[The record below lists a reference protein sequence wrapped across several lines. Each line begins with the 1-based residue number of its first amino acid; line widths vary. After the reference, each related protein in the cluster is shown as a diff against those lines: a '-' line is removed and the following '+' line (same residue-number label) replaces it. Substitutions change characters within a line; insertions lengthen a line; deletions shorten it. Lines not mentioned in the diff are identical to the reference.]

1 MIITEARIGYYERL
15 KDELDEIVHELAKKY
30 CEIFGINFAYGVDVW
45 YIEWKSVNV
54 RLDQTC
60 RGCYSS
66 EGIVLD
72 RSWLTMPFEN
82 ARRSPRLC
90 SCRGRK
96 PSRARIEPSTGKPL
110 NAVFAARTRMR
121 PVTAETT

>member
-82 ARRSPRLC
+82 AVAVMKEQRQAQLDKIEAEAKKRKAREIANLEGRLRVL
-90 SCRGRK
+90 RGEV
-96 PSRARIEPSTGKPL
+96 S
-110 NAVFAARTRMR
+110 
-121 PVTAETT
+121 

>member
-82 ARRSPRLC
+82 AVAVMKEQRQAQLDKIEAEAKKRKAREIANLEGRLRVL
-90 SCRGRK
+90 RG
-96 PSRARIEPSTGKPL
+96 
-110 NAVFAARTRMR
+110 
-121 PVTAETT
+121 ETS

>member
-82 ARRSPRLC
+82 AVAVMKEQRQAQLDKIEAEAKKRKARGDRKPRRSSPRT
-90 SCRGRK
+90 SW
-96 PSRARIEPSTGKPL
+96 
-110 NAVFAARTRMR
+110 
-121 PVTAETT
+121 

>member
-15 KDELDEIVHELAKKY
+15 KDELDEIVHALAKKY

-66 EGIVLD
+66 EDIVLD

-82 ARRSPRLC
+82 TVAVMKEQRQAQLDKIEAEAKKRKAREIANLEGRLRVL
-90 SCRGRK
+90 RGEV
-96 PSRARIEPSTGKPL
+96 S
-110 NAVFAARTRMR
+110 
-121 PVTAETT
+121 

>member
-15 KDELDEIVHELAKKY
+15 KDELDEIVHALAKKY

-45 YIEWKSVNV
+45 YIEWKSVNI

-60 RGCYSS
+60 RGCYNS
-66 EGIVLD
+66 EDIVLD

-82 ARRSPRLC
+82 AVAVMKEQRQAQLDKIEAEAKKRKAREIANLEGRLRVL
-90 SCRGRK
+90 RG
-96 PSRARIEPSTGKPL
+96 
-110 NAVFAARTRMR
+110 
-121 PVTAETT
+121 ETP